1 MNFTGGPN
9 VVTYEQCILS
19 SCLTPR
25 YNVCSFVV
33 LKRPLYFMIPV
44 TVTTH
49 WYDDYGLAVLQQ
61 LQELMQQWR
70 FVGLL
75 ILGISALIA
84 AITSITVAAISLTQQ
99 VHTAQYVD
107 TMPGNVSLVLAIQ
120 EFVEGKRE
128 VGVDALEEAMMHVG
142 TEL

>member
-1 MNFTGGPN
+1 MNFKGGPN
-9 VVTYEQCILS
+9 TVTCERCMLS
-19 SCLTPR
+19 SCLTPQ
-25 YNVCSFVV
+25 YNVFSFVV
-33 LKRPLYFMIPV
+33 LKRPPYLMIPV

-107 TMPGNVSLVLAIQ
+107 TMSKNASLTLATQ
-120 EFVEGKRE
+120 EAIDRGCPKM
-128 VGVDALEEAMMHVG
+128 AEE
-142 TEL
+142 